1 MLTLFSS
8 TAIISASDDPF
19 PPTSALLPHSLSFKS
34 TTNGSGVSDLSCGSF
49 KIGIDKAGLVAD
61 GPEYLP
67 K

>member
-8 TAIISASDDPF
+8 SEVKSARADPF
-19 PPTSALLPHSLSFKS
+19 PPTSALMPHSLSFKS
-34 TTNGSGVSDLSCGSF
+34 TTSGSEDSGLNSGSF
-49 KIGIDKAGLVAD
+49 NMGNETKGEAGH